1 MAKGRYLP
9 AVGIVVV
16 TFLCVWTGSIPRLLF
31 FLALSLASVFEL
43 YSVFLRSGE
52 RLLWI
57 VPGAYLVGQALLCLF
72 CPEPLWMFVWFA
84 LMAFCALFK
93 VVLCP
98 SCGARSAFN
107 TLFTMLWPVFFYGI
121 LMALAVTEKAG
132 VVLALTILTVWG
144 CDSTA
149 LFVGRGLGK
158 HKLAPYVSPNKTW
171 EGTIGGAL
179 FSLLAGALLCLV
191 LRSFDG
197 PSLLPGMTAAFVG
210 SCFGQA
216 GDLIASLFKRMCG
229 VKDYSR
235 LLGEHGG
242 IMDKMDGMLFAIPAA
257 WLVLHL
263 FAYV

>member
-1 MAKGRYLP
+1 MAKGRILP
-9 AVGIVVV
+9 AVGIAAV
-16 TFLCVWTGSIPRLLF
+16 TFLCIFLGPIARLLF
-31 FLALSLASVFEL
+31 FTALALASVYEMH
-43 YSVFLRSGE
+43 SVFTRSGE
-52 RLLWI
+52 TLLWI
-57 VPGAYLVGQALLCLF
+57 VPGAYLVGQALLCLLGA
-72 CPEPLWMFVWFA
+72 EPLWMLVWFA

-93 VVLCP
+93 VVLFP
-98 SCGARSAFN
+98 KNGARSAFT
-107 TLFTMLWPVFFYGI
+107 TLYTMLWPVFFYGI

-132 VVLALTILTVWG
+132 LVLTLTILTVWG

-149 LFVGRGLGK
+149 LFVGRSMGK

-171 EGTIGGAL
+171 EGTVGGAV
-179 FSLLAGALLCLV
+179 FSLIAGALLCLI
-191 LRSFDG
+191 LKSFGG
-197 PSLLPGMTAAFVG
+197 PALLPGMMAAFVG

-257 WLVLHL
+257 WLVLHA